1 MKILAI
7 DQASKIS
14 GWSVFENGEL
24 IEYGKVTFNDD
35 DFILRVSKLRSWLNE
50 FIDDNSIEKVIL
62 EDIQLQIDK
71 ESQQVVY
78 GEGNIVNVQTFKKLA
93 GLQAVLYELCLSKD
107 IPVEIYHSSAWK
119 STCKITG
126 QHRQEQKSPVEIYH
140 SSAWKSTCKIT
151 GQHRQEQKRSAQ
163 NYILNKY
170 GVKVI
175 QDIADAICLGEH
187 ACSTSNNIT
196 VQPIQQDID
205 YQPMTWE

>member
-7 DQASKIS
+7 DQASKVS

-93 GLQAVLYELCLSKD
+93 GLQTVLYELCLSKD
-107 IPVEIYHSSAWK
+107 I
-119 STCKITG
+119 
-126 QHRQEQKSPVEIYH
+126 PVEIYH

-187 ACSTSNNIT
+187 ACNTSNNIV
-196 VQPIQQDID
+196 VQPIQQNID
-205 YQPMTWE
+205 YQPMTWD

>member
-93 GLQAVLYELCLSKD
+93 GLQAVLHELCVEKG

-119 STCKITG
+119 STCGIVG
-126 QHRQEQKSPVEIYH
+126 S
-140 SSAWKSTCKIT
+140 
-151 GQHRQEQKRSAQ
+151 HRQEQKRSAQ
-163 NYILNKY
+163 LYIQNKY
-170 GVKVI
+170 NVKVI

-187 ACSTSNNIT
+187 ACNPKEKAKVKTDSRTEYA
-196 VQPIQQDID
+196 PIS
-205 YQPMTWE
+205 WE